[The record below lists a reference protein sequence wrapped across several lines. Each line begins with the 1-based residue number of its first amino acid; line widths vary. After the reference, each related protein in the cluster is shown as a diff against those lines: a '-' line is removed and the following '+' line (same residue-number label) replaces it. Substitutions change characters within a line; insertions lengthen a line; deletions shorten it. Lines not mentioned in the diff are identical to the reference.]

1 MTSPLVS
8 WQGTIN
14 DPCQHYRMKNS
25 HCPNIAR
32 PAWQLE
38 FFISPGSGR
47 KGVKQCVCIRFGP
60 VYVKNCG
67 QLYYCTNIFLM
78 YSVNSQC
85 QYPASYKRVHIVF
98 GYTNFESYF
107 SLIYMT
113 FVSVKESFGLRYR
126 GCML

>member
-1 MTSPLVS
+1 M
-8 WQGTIN
+8 
-14 DPCQHYRMKNS
+14 
-25 HCPNIAR
+25 
-32 PAWQLE
+32 
-38 FFISPGSGR
+38 
-47 KGVKQCVCIRFGP
+47 CVLDLGP
-60 VYVKNCG
+60 YMWKNCG

-78 YSVNSQC
+78 YSVNSQS

-107 SLIYMT
+107 GLIYMT